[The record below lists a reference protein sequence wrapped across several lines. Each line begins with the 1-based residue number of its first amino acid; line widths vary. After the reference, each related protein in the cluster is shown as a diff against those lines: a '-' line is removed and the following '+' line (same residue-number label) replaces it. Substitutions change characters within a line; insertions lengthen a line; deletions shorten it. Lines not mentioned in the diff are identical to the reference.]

1 MYDSLPEQR
10 LSLYGRFALPE
21 IFHHFITLL
30 SESQFPIFRPM
41 VTAKRWNIATPDES
55 LVSSL
60 QEQLHIHPVLCRLLV
75 LRGITTFEE
84 ARLFFRPSLEH
95 LHDPFLMKDMD
106 KAVDRILAAFGD
118 GEKILIYGDYDV
130 DGTTAVSLAYS
141 FLSELYPQLGTYIP
155 DRYKEGYG
163 ISTTGIDYA
172 AEQGYSLIIALDC
185 GIKSVDK
192 VAYARS
198 KGIDFIICDHHL
210 PGEEVPEAV
219 AILDQKQPD
228 CPYPYKEL
236 SGCGIGFK
244 LMQALAIRMEIDP
257 ERVYDLLDLVSV
269 SIASDI
275 VPITGENRIMEY
287 YGIRKLNTSPRPGLK
302 ALMAVAGLLENQGDG
317 SWSYRKDLDVEDLV
331 FVLGPRINAAGRIE
345 HGSNAVEM
353 LTEKEEAIAFS
364 KAEVLQ
370 SNNTE
375 RVDVDRSITKEAL
388 DIMANDSRYA
398 ERRST
403 VLFNKDWHKGVIG
416 IVASRL
422 IEKYYRPTIILTESN
437 GHAVGSARSIPN
449 FDLYEAIDACSEHII
464 QFGGHKYAAGL
475 TVEIDKLEAFAERFE
490 EVVSSRITEDMMVPQ
505 VDIDAELELKDINE
519 KFLGIIDQMAPFG
532 PGNMKPIFMTRNVM
546 STQSTRVV
554 KELHLKVGV
563 TDVEGNITRNGI
575 GFGLA
580 HLEEVTRQ
588 GPFDICYQIRLNE
601 WNGRRNVELQVK
613 DIR

>member
-1 MYDSLPEQR
+1 
-10 LSLYGRFALPE
+10 
-21 IFHHFITLL
+21 
-30 SESQFPIFRPM
+30 
-41 VTAKRWNIATPDES
+41 
-55 LVSSL
+55 
-60 QEQLHIHPVLCRLLV
+60 
-75 LRGITTFEE
+75 
-84 ARLFFRPSLEH
+84 
-95 LHDPFLMKDMD
+95 
-106 KAVDRILAAFGD
+106 
-118 GEKILIYGDYDV
+118 
-130 DGTTAVSLAYS
+130 
-141 FLSELYPQLGTYIP
+141 
-155 DRYKEGYG
+155 
-163 ISTTGIDYA
+163 
-172 AEQGYSLIIALDC
+172 
-185 GIKSVDK
+185 
-192 VAYARS
+192 
-198 KGIDFIICDHHL
+198 
-210 PGEEVPEAV
+210 
-219 AILDQKQPD
+219 
-228 CPYPYKEL
+228 
-236 SGCGIGFK
+236 
-244 LMQALAIRMEIDP
+244 
-257 ERVYDLLDLVSV
+257 
-269 SIASDI
+269 
-275 VPITGENRIMEY
+275 
-287 YGIRKLNTSPRPGLK
+287 
-302 ALMAVAGLLENQGDG
+302 MAVAGLLENQGDG

>member
-287 YGIRKLNTSPRPGLK
+287 YGIRKLNTSPVPG
-302 ALMAVAGLLENQGDG
+302 
-317 SWSYRKDLDVEDLV
+317 
-331 FVLGPRINAAGRIE
+331 
-345 HGSNAVEM
+345 
-353 LTEKEEAIAFS
+353 
-364 KAEVLQ
+364 
-370 SNNTE
+370 
-375 RVDVDRSITKEAL
+375 
-388 DIMANDSRYA
+388 
-398 ERRST
+398 
-403 VLFNKDWHKGVIG
+403 
-416 IVASRL
+416 
-422 IEKYYRPTIILTESN
+422 
-437 GHAVGSARSIPN
+437 
-449 FDLYEAIDACSEHII
+449 
-464 QFGGHKYAAGL
+464 
-475 TVEIDKLEAFAERFE
+475 
-490 EVVSSRITEDMMVPQ
+490 
-505 VDIDAELELKDINE
+505 
-519 KFLGIIDQMAPFG
+519 
-532 PGNMKPIFMTRNVM
+532 
-546 STQSTRVV
+546 
-554 KELHLKVGV
+554 
-563 TDVEGNITRNGI
+563 
-575 GFGLA
+575 
-580 HLEEVTRQ
+580 
-588 GPFDICYQIRLNE
+588 
-601 WNGRRNVELQVK
+601 
-613 DIR
+613 